1 MFGEIL
7 CQNVQHPDH
16 LREDEHSVSSL
27 PQPGQQF
34 VQQHQLPAAL
44 HQTLEHRSD
53 VQHKEP
59 REKTEKSKAPTP
71 GWRLFVF
78 IRATSQ
84 LYFHPLGWSW
94 ELHWEVY
101 LEVVLLRFS
110 LALLGVL
117 NEETVVA
124 ALFQLHNDVQEARGA
139 APGAFGE
146 SFVIPGQN
154 PPGDIEEKMSGTEEK
169 DRATAKETDVRE
181 SPLTCRTASA
191 ARTCRR
197 GGSAPPWQ
205 AETFPRLS

>member
-1 MFGEIL
+1 M
-7 CQNVQHPDH
+7 
-16 LREDEHSVSSL
+16 
-27 PQPGQQF
+27 
-34 VQQHQLPAAL
+34 
-44 HQTLEHRSD
+44 
-53 VQHKEP
+53 
-59 REKTEKSKAPTP
+59 
-71 GWRLFVF
+71 
-78 IRATSQ
+78 
-84 LYFHPLGWSW
+84 
-94 ELHWEVY
+94 Y

-139 APGAFGE
+139 ASGAFGE

-154 PPGDIEEKMSGTEEK
+154 PPGDIEEQMSMTEEK
-169 DRATAKETDVRE
+169 DRATAKETDVRK

-191 ARTCRR
+191 AQTCRR